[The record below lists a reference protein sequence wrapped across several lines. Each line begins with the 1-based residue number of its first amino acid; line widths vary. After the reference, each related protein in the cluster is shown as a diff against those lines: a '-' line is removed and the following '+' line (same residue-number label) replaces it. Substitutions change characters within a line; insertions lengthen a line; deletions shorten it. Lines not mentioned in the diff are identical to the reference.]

1 MFFRT
6 LTLFSF
12 LSLALP
18 GIGQTS
24 SNQLNSNTQTVCQSG
39 DCKADSERAEAA
51 SLPSLSVRG
60 KWEVED
66 FKASNDSVSCAV
78 VKYDSTQA
86 LPTLHL
92 LCPGPDI
99 FAPLRV
105 HLALTWKSI
114 GEIPPVMKGMLV
126 DLTRS
131 VKFKSKPG
139 DARAELTLHDS
150 QRNQSTKQW
159 ISFSDVNVG
168 LVLPQK

>member
-6 LTLFSF
+6 LTLSAV

-18 GIGQTS
+18 SFGQVSGKPIVDLT
-24 SNQLNSNTQTVCQSG
+24 NNPACQPGTCTAS
-39 DCKADSERAEAA
+39 A
-51 SLPSLSVRG
+51 SLPSVSVRG

-92 LCPGPDI
+92 LCPGPDT

-114 GEIPPVMKGMLV
+114 AEIPPVMKGMLV

-139 DARAELTLHDS
+139 EARAELTLHDS
-150 QRNQSTKQW
+150 QRNQSIKQW